1 MNMTKLMRFV
11 IAPRCWKITKK
22 SHLTLRA
29 KRATF
34 TFGVDKSS
42 LKVPKRQ
49 KIMENA
55 TFLVI
60 FTQCAAVTHMIQ
72 FA

>member
-11 IAPRCWKITKK
+11 IAPRCWKITEK

-34 TFGVDKSS
+34 TFTKPEAGGQTVFPDRSD
-42 LKVPKRQ
+42 LIGQ
-49 KIMENA
+49 K
-55 TFLVI
+55 LVKNSKN
-60 FTQCAAVTHMIQ
+60 
-72 FA
+72 